1 MDPSTPSLSA
11 HLSEARD
18 TAREQLLAAWQI
30 HVERVRDQ
38 LESGWQEQLDQI
50 FSDRFNEMQ
59 EQLEHDF
66 AASVELHAEDKV
78 SSQLG
83 LARTSAYVVWRALL
97 TRIASALKV
106 RFDIPG
112 SGFSFVKYRMCVW
125 LLANIFL
132 VCCPK
137 V

>member
-30 HVERVRDQ
+30 HVDRVRDQ

-83 LARTSAYVVWRALL
+83 LARTSAQREITELL
-97 TRIASALKV
+97 NQASRRLKQTE
-106 RFDIPG
+106 
-112 SGFSFVKYRMCVW
+112 
-125 LLANIFL
+125 N
-132 VCCPK
+132 
-137 V
+137 